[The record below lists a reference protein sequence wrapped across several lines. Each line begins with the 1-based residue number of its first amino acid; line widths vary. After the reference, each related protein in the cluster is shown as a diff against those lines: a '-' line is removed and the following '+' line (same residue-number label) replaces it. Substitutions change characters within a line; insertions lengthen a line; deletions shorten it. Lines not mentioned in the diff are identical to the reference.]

1 MIHSR
6 RHLLRLATALLAIG
20 AASISSAQLY
30 PTRPVTIVVPF
41 PAGGVTDVTARVLAD
56 HLKGSLGQPVIVE
69 NVTGAGGTIGVGRV
83 ARATPDG
90 HTLSL
95 GDLTSHV
102 SSSAIFPVQYD
113 MLRDFSPIVL
123 LTSSPQLLVGKNA
136 LPANNLGELIIWLKA
151 NADRVSVALPGAMG
165 SGGHL
170 SGLYFEDSIG
180 TRFQFVPYRGGAP
193 AVQDVIAGHMDLLF
207 TDAANVLPFV
217 RRGQIKAYGVTTK
230 GRWAAAPEIPTIAE
244 FGIPLYFS
252 LWRGSGL
259 RKARRGILSQK
270 SMLRS

>member
-1 MIHSR
+1 M
-6 RHLLRLATALLAIG
+6 RLATALLAIG

-123 LTSSPQLLVGKNA
+123 LTSSPC
-136 LPANNLGELIIWLKA
+136 P
-151 NADRVSVALPGAMG
+151 
-165 SGGHL
+165 
-170 SGLYFEDSIG
+170 
-180 TRFQFVPYRGGAP
+180 T
-193 AVQDVIAGHMDLLF
+193 
-207 TDAANVLPFV
+207 
-217 RRGQIKAYGVTTK
+217 
-230 GRWAAAPEIPTIAE
+230 AAA
-244 FGIPLYFS
+244 
-252 LWRGSGL
+252 L
-259 RKARRGILSQK
+259 RRCR
-270 SMLRS
+270 M